1 MSLQV
6 DLSNKVV
13 MITGARRGMGKAF
26 ALAFAGRGARVVIN
40 DIEEADLAS
49 VAEIIREKGG
59 TVLACRGDITQ
70 KGQVDDMVG
79 SIIEQFGRLDIL
91 VNAAAI
97 LRPLPFLEFP
107 EADWDATIAVNLKG
121 TFLCCQ
127 AAARQMVAQG
137 GGRIVNVASNIGK
150 VARMNNAA
158 YCSSKAGVILLTR
171 VMALELAK
179 HNITVNALCPGATE
193 TEMIMIQAGG
203 NEAFMDGIIKGD
215 LDSFRAG
222 IPMGRL
228 AKPEEQAD
236 MVLFLISEHANHIT
250 GQTFFVDGGQT
261 MV

>member
-1 MSLQV
+1 VSLQV
-6 DLSNKVV
+6 DLSDKVV
-13 MITGARRGMGKAF
+13 LITGARRGMGKAF
-26 ALAFAGRGARVVIN
+26 ALSFAERGASVVIN
-40 DIEEADLAS
+40 DIKAEELSD
-49 VAEIIREKGG
+49 VAETIKENNGK
-59 TVLACRGDITQ
+59 VLACPADITR
-70 KGQVDDMVG
+70 KDQVDNMV
-79 SIIEQFGRLDIL
+79 SQAVNEFGRLDIL

-97 LRPLPFLEFP
+97 LRPIPFLDFE
-107 EADWDATIAVNLKG
+107 EDDWDATIAVNLKG
-121 TFLCCQ
+121 TFLCGQ
-127 AAARQMVAQG
+127 AAARKMVAQG
-137 GGRIVNVASNIGK
+137 GGKIINVASNIGK

-179 HNITVNALCPGATE
+179 HSVTVNALCPGATE

-203 NEAFMDGIIKGD
+203 NEKFMDGIIKGD
-215 LDSFRAG
+215 LDSYRAG

-236 MVLFLISEHANHIT
+236 MVLFLSSEHANQIT